1 MSRRYK
7 FFGIIALLVA
17 VTATPSFA
25 IWSTRWHDD
34 GLLKLAIT
42 NYGRFGYENAAEW
55 PKGTG
60 QTYIFGAGIWVGA
73 IKFKGVTTTLAE
85 DITADANAIRVASIE
100 GLDSTGILKIGGELV
115 HYSGISGDT
124 LLSCIRGFAA
134 TTASAH
140 SAGDE
145 VKAYYAAFDLGYNPS
160 SGGTELVPGDL
171 PNEPNYD
178 DTTERV
184 LFSNDPAD
192 TALWPLRDATGAPIV
207 VSTEDSYAIGNDMDS
222 SHADHPLGIKIIQV
236 GYCWNYTLYQD
247 FLFLNYYVV
256 NATDDTLEHIY
267 MGVVCDAD
275 VGAGDYR
282 DDLAGFD
289 TERNLGYAF
298 DSDGSVPGWP
308 NPPGY
313 VGFDFLESPV
323 DSLGNQLGLTAFKI
337 IHNPGVGGPGEPD
350 PSNDD
355 QAYQLAAGYNY
366 TSGEYHPFDSIS
378 TPTDIRFL
386 QFTGPFDLAPGD
398 TAKIVIAVIMGEDL
412 EDLQANSDL
421 AQTLYDINFVTNW
434 AHVLYPNGGETLSG
448 DVEITWED
456 SSAFGADM
464 LVDIYYSR
472 DNGETWIPIVQ
483 GIPDEGSYTWNTE
496 GVPDGTR
503 YRIRVSVYDTLAV
516 GEDIS
521 DTIFT
526 INNPGNGAP
535 DLVLISPQRGTVSG
549 DVEITWWAADADGDP
564 LTIDL
569 FLVQTATGDTFYIA
583 QGIENT
589 GSYTFNSAVVHNA
602 DYRLYAVAYDAD
614 TFAIDSSF
622 STITVLNDHQVLDG
636 LVHAQGGCNTVS
648 INPLVYYPESLV
660 TRTYEIRFNRI
671 QPQPTYTYTILDSAT
686 GEVLAEGALS
696 VDLDG
701 HMAKDYSPII
711 DGIAFEFTSLI
722 NGDMFRIIDFSVV
735 QNVSGFDGTL
745 QMMMQDSLGTA
756 PPDYNYRWAFRGSDY
771 MIYWIADSATG
782 QTTMRVVDITNG
794 VEVPFDSTTGDN
806 WFLGLPNSPSRYLDP
821 SSHRGF
827 YLSGKFFWFNRRNTM
842 TVPPGPGDV
851 WRVLCSGP
859 RVPSDGNVY
868 YLHVQTTPQ
877 AVDELASSP
886 IVAPSLIVSPNP
898 SLGATN
904 LKLAIDRKTD
914 IRIVIYDVAGRMVRQ
929 LANGRFDP
937 GIYNFTWDGTDMHGR
952 KVASGVYFV
961 RASLGGKRTLV
972 QRIVKFNR

>member
-1 MSRRYK
+1 M
-7 FFGIIALLVA
+7 
-17 VTATPSFA
+17 
-25 IWSTRWHDD
+25 
-34 GLLKLAIT
+34 
-42 NYGRFGYENAAEW
+42 
-55 PKGTG
+55 
-60 QTYIFGAGIWVGA
+60 TYQ
-73 IKFKGVTTTLAE
+73 
-85 DITADANAIRVASIE
+85 ITAFDESSNQKTSSQITYSIPE
-100 GLDSTGILKIGGELV
+100 EFPWIFLYIGI
-115 HYSGISGDT
+115 
-124 LLSCIRGFAA
+124 A
-134 TTASAH
+134 
-140 SAGDE
+140 
-145 VKAYYAAFDLGYNPS
+145 
-160 SGGTELVPGDL
+160 
-171 PNEPNYD
+171 
-178 DTTERV
+178 
-184 LFSNDPAD
+184 
-192 TALWPLRDATGAPIV
+192 V
-207 VSTEDSYAIGNDMDS
+207 VI
-222 SHADHPLGIKIIQV
+222 
-236 GYCWNYTLYQD
+236 
-247 FLFLNYYVV
+247 
-256 NATDDTLEHIY
+256 
-267 MGVVCDAD
+267 
-275 VGAGDYR
+275 
-282 DDLAGFD
+282 
-289 TERNLGYAF
+289 
-298 DSDGSVPGWP
+298 
-308 NPPGY
+308 
-313 VGFDFLESPV
+313 
-323 DSLGNQLGLTAFKI
+323 
-337 IHNPGVGGPGEPD
+337 
-350 PSNDD
+350 
-355 QAYQLAAGYNY
+355 
-366 TSGEYHPFDSIS
+366 
-378 TPTDIRFL
+378 
-386 QFTGPFDLAPGD
+386 
-398 TAKIVIAVIMGEDL
+398 IVIAVIMGEDL

-472 DNGETWIPIVQ
+472 DNGETWVPIVQ
-483 GIPDEGSYTWNTE
+483 GIPDVGSYTWNTE

-521 DTIFT
+521 DTVFT

-589 GSYTFNSAVVHNA
+589 GTYTFNSAVVHNA

-842 TVPPGPGDV
+842 TVPPGPGEVIYIHIKKPFSEKDTIV
-851 WRVLCSGP
+851 FMAHGATTSESDIKSNLDKIAV
-859 RVPSDGNVY
+859 VPNPY
-868 YLHVQTTPQ
+868 
-877 AVDELASSP
+877 
-886 IVAPSLIVSPNP
+886 IVAAEWELKDPSIRFGR
-898 SLGATN
+898 GAREIHFIN
-904 LKLAIDRKTD
+904 LPPECE
-914 IRIVIYDVAGRMVRQ
+914 IRIYTLTGELVDVLHHVPGDPDYI
-929 LANGRFDP
+929 DP
-937 GIYNFTWDGTDMHGR
+937 GTQKWNLLTKDGHEI
-952 KVASGVYFV
+952 AYGVYIYHV
-961 RASLGGKRTLV
+961 EVKDGDRTIAEHIGKFGV
-972 QRIVKFNR
+972 IK